1 MTYGFFL
8 EECML
13 QIKELSIYLKNE
25 MRPLIKNF
33 SFSLKSNDKIAVI
46 GEEGNGKS
54 TLLKAIYDKESISE
68 YALIEG
74 SIYKE
79 GCVIG
84 YLSQEM
90 ESKYLNS
97 DLKTYLTIKNVT
109 SEDNIGR
116 YSKLINDLGFII
128 TAEDEHRMLSTF
140 SGGEKIKIQ
149 LLVILSLTPDV
160 LLLDEPT
167 NDIDIDT
174 LVWLEKFINSSR
186 IPVMYV
192 SHDETLIENT
202 ANVIIHMETQK
213 RKSECSHSISRL
225 SYSEYI
231 RMRKYNLEKQDQIAS
246 MQRAEYAKQLEKWK
260 TIHDKVEKQQGK
272 ISRQDPHGARLLKKK
287 MKTVKAQE
295 RRFLKE
301 KEDFTEFTDAEEA
314 IFLRFYEG
322 QYIDSSKRVLDME
335 LDKLTRGDRILSK
348 DVKLYVKGGE
358 HIGIYGKNG
367 IGKTTLLKQIL
378 DYIVKDSNIRVGYM
392 PQDYWEQMDTNSG
405 CIEFLT
411 PSMIK
416 EDVTRARLYMGG
428 MNFTTNEMTNKIASL
443 SGGQKAKLYLLKMVL
458 DGCNVLVLDEPTRN
472 LSPLSNPV
480 IREKLKSF
488 KGTIIAVSHDRKFLK
503 EVCDK
508 HYEMTERGLFQR

>member
-149 LLVILSLTPDV
+149 LLVV
-160 LLLDEPT
+160 
-167 NDIDIDT
+167 
-174 LVWLEKFINSSR
+174 F
-186 IPVMYV
+186 
-192 SHDETLIENT
+192 NT
-202 ANVIIHMETQK
+202 
-213 RKSECSHSISRL
+213 
-225 SYSEYI
+225 
-231 RMRKYNLEKQDQIAS
+231 
-246 MQRAEYAKQLEKWK
+246 
-260 TIHDKVEKQQGK
+260 
-272 ISRQDPHGARLLKKK
+272 
-287 MKTVKAQE
+287 
-295 RRFLKE
+295 
-301 KEDFTEFTDAEEA
+301 
-314 IFLRFYEG
+314 
-322 QYIDSSKRVLDME
+322 
-335 LDKLTRGDRILSK
+335 
-348 DVKLYVKGGE
+348 
-358 HIGIYGKNG
+358 
-367 IGKTTLLKQIL
+367 
-378 DYIVKDSNIRVGYM
+378 
-392 PQDYWEQMDTNSG
+392 G
-405 CIEFLT
+405 CTF
-411 PSMIK
+411 
-416 EDVTRARLYMGG
+416 AG
-428 MNFTTNEMTNKIASL
+428 
-443 SGGQKAKLYLLKMVL
+443 
-458 DGCNVLVLDEPTRN
+458 
-472 LSPLSNPV
+472 
-480 IREKLKSF
+480 
-488 KGTIIAVSHDRKFLK
+488 
-503 EVCDK
+503 
-508 HYEMTERGLFQR
+508 